1 MNKTNRLKII
11 QKNEKFACLHKK
23 LDKLLGQ
30 IIKVMR
36 SGCSIYMACPMPI
49 NNQTGRADLFKS
61 LAGLWLKRKK
71 GWLAE
76 KISQR
81 LQGSFQSIITY

>member
-1 MNKTNRLKII
+1 MI

-49 NNQTGRADLFKS
+49 NKQTGRATLLRS
-61 LAGLWLKRKK
+61 LAV
-71 GWLAE
+71 GWLE
-76 KISQR
+76 KEIS
-81 LQGSFQSIITY
+81 SWV